1 MATKKQLEI
10 VARRV
15 WRMTADSPMGEYL
28 ELVPKENQGEAT
40 TAVPKRT
47 YHPETPTSYGALTLE
62 PPSTQVK
69 SPHTQAAES
78 RQPQLPSAEPDRRTP
93 EVMPASPVP
102 KLKIIRPAQV
112 ESWQSSSFDLLT
124 GCLVRDVTET
134 IPGSVF
140 EELFAHGKASP
151 HSSPRRESLIRVSGH
166 SFSRRIEPLQ
176 APWLP
181 PIKVSE

>member
-1 MATKKQLEI
+1 MATKKQPEI

-28 ELVPKENQGEAT
+28 ELVPKEAHGE
-40 TAVPKRT
+40 TAAPPKRIF
-47 YHPETPTSYGALTLE
+47 HPETPTSYGALTLE
-62 PPSTQVK
+62 PPSTEVK
-69 SPHTQAAES
+69 LPHTQAAVS
-78 RQPQLPSAEPDRRTP
+78 RQPQPPIAKPERRTP

-124 GCLVRDVTET
+124 GCLVRDVTDT

-140 EELFAHGKASP
+140 EELFAHGQASP
-151 HSSPRRESLIRVSGH
+151 HPSPRRQSLIRVSGH

-181 PIKVSE
+181 PTKVSN